1 MKPCPLDYMRA
12 RSLDHAIELMVSA
25 AEEARIIAGGQSLGP
40 MLNLRLASP
49 KRLID
54 ISHIDELGRA
64 VLDGGE
70 LVVGPCVTHARI
82 EDGEIPDATRGLMQH
97 VARGIAY
104 RAVRNRGTIG
114 GSLAHADPAADWV
127 ATMLALGARIA
138 LRGHGGERM
147 LAIDEFI
154 TGPLSTAMSAGEAI
168 SAIRIPRLAIGA
180 RWGYGKFARKL
191 GDFAESM
198 AVVVVDR
205 SRDCCRVVLA
215 RRSEPPARLPQTE
228 VALAREDAKKPID
241 DAINADLDSL
251 RVVAEDSSLHRA
263 IVRRAVRGMTS

>member
-1 MKPCPLDYMRA
+1 MKPCPLEYTRA
-12 RSLDHAIELMVSA
+12 RSLEHAIELMA
-25 AEEARIIAGGQSLGP
+25 GTAEEARIIAGGQSLGP

-49 KRLID
+49 RRLID
-54 ISHIDELGRA
+54 ISHIEELARA
-64 VLDGGE
+64 SLEGPE

-82 EDGEIPDATRGLMQH
+82 EDGNIPDATQGLMQH

-138 LRGHGGERM
+138 LHGHGGKRV

-154 TGPLSTAMSAGEAI
+154 TGPLSTAMSADEAV
-168 SAIRIPRLAIGA
+168 SAIRIPVLSTSA
-180 RWGYGKFARKL
+180 RWGHAKFSRKL

-198 AVVVVDR
+198 AIVVVDR
-205 SRDCCRVVLA
+205 SRDGCRVVLA
-215 RRSEPPARLPQTE
+215 RRSEPPVRLLQTE
-228 VALAREDAKKPID
+228 AALAHEGTKEPIG
-241 DAINADLDSL
+241 DAINADLDLL
-251 RVVAEDSSLHRA
+251 RVGAEDSSLHRA
-263 IVRRAVRGMTS
+263 IVRRAIRGMAS

>member
-1 MKPCPLDYMRA
+1 MKPCPLEYTRA
-12 RSLDHAIELMVSA
+12 RSLDHAIELMAGA
-25 AEEARIIAGGQSLGP
+25 ADEARIIAGGQSLGP

-54 ISHIDELGRA
+54 ISHIEELGRA
-64 VLDGGE
+64 SLEGAE

-82 EDGEIPDATRGLMQH
+82 EDGEIPEATRGLMQH

-114 GSLAHADPAADWV
+114 GSLAHADPAADWLV
-127 ATMLALGARIA
+127 TMLALGARIA
-138 LRGHGGERM
+138 LRGHSGKRV

-154 TGPLSTAMSAGEAI
+154 TGPLSTAMSASEAI
-168 SAIRIPRLAIGA
+168 SAIRIPCLSTDA
-180 RWGYGKFARKL
+180 RWGYAKFARKL

-198 AVVVVDR
+198 AIVVADP
-205 SRDCCRVVLA
+205 SRDCCRVALA
-215 RRSEPPARLPQTE
+215 QRAEPPVRLPQTE
-228 VALAREDAKKPID
+228 AALARESHKEPID

-251 RVVAEDSSLHRA
+251 RVGTEDSSLHRA
-263 IVRRAVRGMTS
+263 IVRRAVRGVTP